1 MLIYLIRHGKTAGNL
16 SGRYIGKTDEGLCPE
31 GRTALEAIRQRF
43 LSGKD
48 ALPRPET
55 VYTSALKRT
64 RETAA
69 VLFPDLPVCVRAGF
83 NECDFGEFEY
93 KNYRELSGNPSY
105 QKWVDSGG
113 TLPFPGGES
122 HENFVNRSAET
133 FSRAVEE
140 LSAGKKTAA
149 FVVHGGTLPFP
160 GGESHENFVNRSAE
174 TFSRAVEELSAGK
187 KTAAFVVHGGTVMA
201 VMERFAFPQNGFYA
215 WQVKN
220 GCGFAAELDLAA
232 WQNGCRKLTDI
243 RSIP

>member
-149 FVVHGGTLPFP
+149 FVVHGGT
-160 GGESHENFVNRSAE
+160 
-174 TFSRAVEELSAGK
+174 
-187 KTAAFVVHGGTVMA
+187 VMA

-232 WQNGCRKLTDI
+232 WQSGCRKLTDI

>member
-122 HENFVNRSAET
+122 HENFVNRSVET
-133 FSRAVEE
+133 FFRAVEE
-140 LSAGKKTAA
+140 LSAGK
-149 FVVHGGTLPFP
+149 
-160 GGESHENFVNRSAE
+160 
-174 TFSRAVEELSAGK
+174 K

>member
-1 MLIYLIRHGKTAGNL
+1 MSGGKNGAGSDQTAFSVWKGCA
-16 SGRYIGKTDEGLCPE
+16 S
-31 GRTALEAIRQRF
+31 
-43 LSGKD
+43 
-48 ALPRPET
+48 RPET

-105 QKWVDSGG
+105 QRWVDS
-113 TLPFPGGES
+113 
-122 HENFVNRSAET
+122 
-133 FSRAVEE
+133 
-140 LSAGKKTAA
+140 
-149 FVVHGGTLPFP
+149 GGTLPFP

-232 WQNGCRKLTDI
+232 WQSGCRKLTDI

>member
-149 FVVHGGTLPFP
+149 FVVHGGT
-160 GGESHENFVNRSAE
+160 
-174 TFSRAVEELSAGK
+174 
-187 KTAAFVVHGGTVMA
+187 VMA
-201 VMERFAFPQNGFYA
+201 VMERFAFPQNGFYV

-232 WQNGCRKLTDI
+232 WQSGCRKLTDI

>member
-149 FVVHGGTLPFP
+149 FVVHGGT
-160 GGESHENFVNRSAE
+160 
-174 TFSRAVEELSAGK
+174 
-187 KTAAFVVHGGTVMA
+187 VMA
-201 VMERFAFPQNGFYA
+201 VMERFEFPQNGFYA

-232 WQNGCRKLTDI
+232 WQSGCRKLTDI

>member
-105 QKWVDSGG
+105 QRWVDSGG

-122 HENFVNRSAET
+122 HENFVNR
-133 FSRAVEE
+133 
-140 LSAGKKTAA
+140 
-149 FVVHGGTLPFP
+149 P
-160 GGESHENFVNRSAE
+160 AE

-232 WQNGCRKLTDI
+232 WQSGCRKLTDI

>member
-69 VLFPDLPVCVRAGF
+69 VLFPDLPVCERAGF

-105 QKWVDSGG
+105 QKWVDS
-113 TLPFPGGES
+113 
-122 HENFVNRSAET
+122 
-133 FSRAVEE
+133 
-140 LSAGKKTAA
+140 
-149 FVVHGGTLPFP
+149 GGTLPFP

>member
-122 HENFVNRSAET
+122 HENFVNRSAEM

-140 LSAGKKTAA
+140 LSAGK
-149 FVVHGGTLPFP
+149 
-160 GGESHENFVNRSAE
+160 
-174 TFSRAVEELSAGK
+174 K

>member
-122 HENFVNRSAET
+122 HENFVNRSVEM

-140 LSAGKKTAA
+140 LSAGK
-149 FVVHGGTLPFP
+149 
-160 GGESHENFVNRSAE
+160 
-174 TFSRAVEELSAGK
+174 K

>member
-48 ALPRPET
+48 ALSRPET

-105 QKWVDSGG
+105 QRWVDS
-113 TLPFPGGES
+113 
-122 HENFVNRSAET
+122 
-133 FSRAVEE
+133 
-140 LSAGKKTAA
+140 
-149 FVVHGGTLPFP
+149 GGTLPFP

>member
-1 MLIYLIRHGKTAGNL
+1 MLIYLIRHGKAAGNL

-105 QKWVDSGG
+105 QRWVDSGG

-140 LSAGKKTAA
+140 LSAGKK
-149 FVVHGGTLPFP
+149 
-160 GGESHENFVNRSAE
+160 S
-174 TFSRAVEELSAGK
+174 
-187 KTAAFVVHGGTVMA
+187 AAFVVHGGTVMA

-232 WQNGCRKLTDI
+232 WQSGCRKLTDI

>member
-55 VYTSALKRT
+55 VYTSTLKRT

-149 FVVHGGTLPFP
+149 FVVHGGT
-160 GGESHENFVNRSAE
+160 
-174 TFSRAVEELSAGK
+174 
-187 KTAAFVVHGGTVMA
+187 VMA

-232 WQNGCRKLTDI
+232 WQSGCRKLTDI

>member
-149 FVVHGGTLPFP
+149 FVVHGGT
-160 GGESHENFVNRSAE
+160 
-174 TFSRAVEELSAGK
+174 
-187 KTAAFVVHGGTVMA
+187 VMA

>member
-1 MLIYLIRHGKTAGNL
+1 MLIYLIRHGKAAGNL

-105 QKWVDSGG
+105 QRWVDS
-113 TLPFPGGES
+113 
-122 HENFVNRSAET
+122 
-133 FSRAVEE
+133 
-140 LSAGKKTAA
+140 
-149 FVVHGGTLPFP
+149 GGTLPFP

-232 WQNGCRKLTDI
+232 WQSGCRKLTDI

>member
-105 QKWVDSGG
+105 QRWVDS
-113 TLPFPGGES
+113 
-122 HENFVNRSAET
+122 
-133 FSRAVEE
+133 
-140 LSAGKKTAA
+140 
-149 FVVHGGTLPFP
+149 GGTLPFP

-232 WQNGCRKLTDI
+232 WQSGCRKLTDI

>member
-1 MLIYLIRHGKTAGNL
+1 MLIYLIRHGKAAGNL

-149 FVVHGGTLPFP
+149 FVVHGGT
-160 GGESHENFVNRSAE
+160 
-174 TFSRAVEELSAGK
+174 
-187 KTAAFVVHGGTVMA
+187 VMA

-232 WQNGCRKLTDI
+232 WQSGCRKLTDI